1 MAYLIYVKGI
11 VQGVGFRPFV
21 YRLAKGLGLKGYVK
35 NLGDAGVKIVIDGE
49 KKGIEKFIRDLK
61 EKAPPVS
68 NVSDVDIREIDAE
81 FENDFIILE
90 SDLSKES
97 EFSLIPPD
105 IGICED
111 CKRELLDPRNRRYLH
126 FFITCTNCGP
136 RFTTIYSLPYDR
148 ERTSM
153 KDFEM
158 CKRCKNEYTD
168 PLDRRFHA
176 QTIACNNCGPQV
188 FLSDGKKILLKGI
201 EAVNRAS
208 ELLGEDKIIAV
219 KGYGGFHIAC
229 SAENDEV
236 VLKLRKLL
244 GRKQQPF
251 AIMVRDLEN
260 LRKIVEVNERAEEL
274 LKSYVRPIV
283 ILKRRGNAVSE
294 YVAPG
299 LHTLGVMLPYSALH
313 LLLFRKNRLKALVMT
328 SANKPGYPMII
339 DEKDAF
345 EKLKGIVDY
354 FLFHNRKIVQRCDDS
369 VIGFVGGKETKFRRS
384 RGFVPLP
391 VEVKYTKDKTIL
403 STGADTDVTFC
414 ILKKG
419 KAFLSQHIGDT
430 SKHETMDFFKE
441 SLQHFID
448 LFDFDVNAIASD
460 LHPKFSTTLFAKEYS
475 ESRGIPHIKVQ
486 HHHAHMASLMAEHNM
501 DEMVCITADGF
512 GYGIDGTA
520 WGGEV
525 LYGDFNDFKRLAHLE
540 TQPMV
545 GGDLATLYP
554 LRMAAGIVKNE
565 EIYDFLMSRKDK
577 FPHGEKEIEIIFKQL
592 KSKNYQITTSC
603 GRILDA
609 AAAILD
615 ICHKRTYEGEP
626 ARKLEAIAIGGK
638 YVIDLE
644 PDIKGKILRTSPLL
658 EEIFEY
664 RDKFPIKDLA
674 YSVEEYIARGFAEL
688 AIEIAEEKGVKYIG
702 FSGGCAYNN
711 HLLSTI
717 KKIVEKRNF
726 IFLQH
731 EKVPPGDGGIS
742 LGQALIVASRL

>member
-1 MAYLIYVKGI
+1 MAYLIHVDGI

-35 NLGDAGVKIVIDGE
+35 NLGDAGVRIVIDGE
-49 KKGIEKFIRDLK
+49 KKSIEKFIKDLK

-68 NVSDVDIREIDAE
+68 DVSSIDVKEIDVDVGD
-81 FENDFIILE
+81 DFVILE
-90 SDLSKES
+90 SDHSKEGRIS
-97 EFSLIPPD
+97 FLPPD
-105 IGICED
+105 MGICED
-111 CKRELLDPRNRRYLH
+111 CEKELLDQRNRRYLH
-126 FFITCTNCGP
+126 FFITCTSCGP

-153 KDFEM
+153 RDFEM
-158 CKRCKNEYTD
+158 CKECKKEYTD
-168 PLDRRFHA
+168 PMDRRFHA
-176 QTIACNNCGPQV
+176 QTIACNSCGPQV
-188 FLSDGKKILLKGI
+188 FLSDGKDVLSKGI
-201 EAVNRAS
+201 EAVDRAS
-208 ELLGEDKIIAV
+208 ELLEENKIIAI

-229 SAENDEV
+229 SAEDDEL

-244 GRKQQPF
+244 RREQQPF
-251 AIMVRDLEN
+251 AIMVRDLETV
-260 LRKIVEVNERAEEL
+260 REIVELDRTAERL
-274 LKSYVRPIV
+274 LRSYIRPIV
-283 ILKRRGNAVSE
+283 ILKRKENGISR

-339 DEKDAF
+339 DEEEAF
-345 EKLKGIVDY
+345 EKLRDVVDY

-369 VIGFVGGKETKFRRS
+369 VVGFVGGKKTIFRRS

-391 VEVKYTKDKTIL
+391 IKVKCSVDKTIL

-419 KAFLSQHIGDT
+419 EAFLSQHIGDT
-430 SKHETMDFFKE
+430 NKHETMNFFRK

-448 LFDFDVNAIASD
+448 LFDFNIDAIVSD
-460 LHPKFSTTLFAKEYS
+460 LHPRFSTTLFAREYS
-475 ESRGIPHIKVQ
+475 ESGGIPHIKVQ
-486 HHHAHMASLMAEHNM
+486 HHHAHMASLMAEHNIE
-501 DEMVCITADGF
+501 EMVCITADGF
-512 GYGIDGTA
+512 GYGTDGTA

-525 LYGDFNDFKRLAHLE
+525 LYGNHDDFERKAHLE
-540 TQPMV
+540 PQPMI
-545 GGDLATLYP
+545 GGDLATIYP
-554 LRMAAGIVKNE
+554 LRMVAGIIKNE
-565 EIYDFLMSRKDK
+565 EIYDFLISRRDK
-577 FPHGEKEIEIIFKQL
+577 FPHGEKEIEVIFKQL
-592 KSKNYQITTSC
+592 KSGNHQITTSC

-609 AAAILD
+609 AASILD

-626 ARKLEAIAIGGK
+626 ARKLEAVAVGGR

-644 PDIKGKILRTSPLL
+644 PDTRGRILRTSPLL

-664 RDKFPIKDLA
+664 RDKFPKRDLA

-688 AIEIAEEKGVKYIG
+688 AIEIAEKEGTRYIG
-702 FSGGCAYNN
+702 FSGGCAYND

-742 LGQALIVASRL
+742 LGQAVIAASKL

>member
-49 KKGIEKFIRDLK
+49 KKSIEKFIKDLK

-68 NVSDVDIREIDAE
+68 SVSDVDIREIDAE

-97 EFSLIPPD
+97 EFSFIPPD

-111 CKRELLDPRNRRYLH
+111 CKRELLDPKNRRYLH

-168 PLDRRFHA
+168 PMDRRFHA

-188 FLSDGKKILLKGI
+188 FLSDGSKTLLEGI

-244 GRKQQPF
+244 GRGQQPF
-251 AIMVRDLEN
+251 AIMVRNLES
-260 LRKIVEVNERAEEL
+260 LRKIVEVDERAEEL

-283 ILKRRGNAVSE
+283 ILKRKGDAVSE
-294 YVAPG
+294 YVAPR

-345 EKLKGIVDY
+345 EKLEGIVDY

-391 VEVKYTKDKTIL
+391 VEVKYTGDKTIL

-486 HHHAHMASLMAEHNM
+486 HHHAHMASLMVEHNM

-577 FPHGEKEIEIIFKQL
+577 FPHGEKEVEIIFKQL
-592 KSKNYQITTSC
+592 KSKKYQITTSC

-615 ICHKRTYEGEP
+615 VCHKRTYEGEP
-626 ARKLEAIAIGGK
+626 ARKLEAVAIGGK
-638 YVIDLE
+638 YVVDLE

-658 EEIFEY
+658 EEIFEH

-688 AIEIAEEKGVKYIG
+688 AIEIAEEEGVKYIG

>member
-49 KKGIEKFIRDLK
+49 KKSIEKFIRDLK

-168 PLDRRFHA
+168 PMDRRFHA

-188 FLSDGKKILLKGI
+188 FLSDGRKILLKGI

-236 VLKLRKLL
+236 ILKLRKLL
-244 GRKQQPF
+244 GREQQPF
-251 AIMVRDLEN
+251 AIMVRDLES
-260 LRKIVEVNERAEEL
+260 LRKIVEVDERAEEL

-283 ILKRRGNAVSE
+283 ILKRKGNAVSE

-345 EKLKGIVDY
+345 EKLEGIVDY

-391 VEVKYTKDKTIL
+391 VEVKYTGDKTIL

-414 ILKKG
+414 IIKKG

-460 LHPKFSTTLFAKEYS
+460 LHPKFSTTIFAKEYS

-486 HHHAHMASLMAEHNM
+486 HHHAHMASLMVEHNM

-540 TQPMV
+540 TQPMA

-577 FPHGEKEIEIIFKQL
+577 FPHGEKEVEIIFKQL
-592 KSKNYQITTSC
+592 KSKKYQITTSC

-688 AIEIAEEKGVKYIG
+688 AIEIAEEEGVKYIG

-717 KKIVEKRNF
+717 KKIVERRNF

-742 LGQALIVASRL
+742 LGQVLIVASRL

>member
-21 YRLAKGLGLKGYVK
+21 YRLARGLGLKGYVK

-49 KKGIEKFIRDLK
+49 KKSIEKFIRDLK

-168 PLDRRFHA
+168 PMDRRFHA
-176 QTIACNNCGPQV
+176 QTIACNNCGPRV
-188 FLSDGKKILLKGI
+188 FLSDGKKILLEGI

-229 SAENDEV
+229 SAENDEM
-236 VLKLRKLL
+236 VLKLRELL

-251 AIMVRDLEN
+251 AIMVRDLES
-260 LRKIVEVNERAEEL
+260 LRKIVEFDERAEEL

-283 ILKRRGNAVSE
+283 ILKRKGNAVSE
-294 YVAPG
+294 HVAPG

-486 HHHAHMASLMAEHNM
+486 HHHAHMASLMVEHNM

-525 LYGDFNDFKRLAHLE
+525 LYGDFNDFKRPAHLE

-658 EEIFEY
+658 EEIFEH

-688 AIEIAEEKGVKYIG
+688 AIEIAEEEGVKYIG

-717 KKIVEKRNF
+717 KRIVEKRKF

-742 LGQALIVASRL
+742 LGQVVIAASSI

>member
-49 KKGIEKFIRDLK
+49 KKSIEKFIRDLK

-153 KDFEM
+153 RDFEM

-168 PLDRRFHA
+168 PMDRRFHA

-229 SAENDEV
+229 SAENDEM
-236 VLKLRKLL
+236 VLKLRELL

-251 AIMVRDLEN
+251 AIMVRDLES
-260 LRKIVEVNERAEEL
+260 LRKIVEFDERAEEL

-283 ILKRRGNAVSE
+283 ILKRKENAVSQ

-354 FLFHNRKIVQRCDDS
+354 FLFHNRKIAQRCDDS
-369 VIGFVGGKETKFRRS
+369 VISFVGGKETKFRRS

-391 VEVKYTKDKTIL
+391 VEVKYTGDKTIL

-626 ARKLEAIAIGGK
+626 ARKLEATGIGGR
-638 YVIDLE
+638 YVIDLDLE
-644 PDIKGKILRTSPLL
+644 IKGNILRTSPLL
-658 EEIFEY
+658 EEIFEC
-664 RDKFPIKDLA
+664 RDKFSKKDLA

-688 AIEIAEEKGVKYIG
+688 AVKIAETEGAKYIG
-702 FSGGCAYNN
+702 FSGGCAYND
-711 HLLSTI
+711 HILSGI
-717 KKIVEKRNF
+717 KKIVEERGF